1 MILLPTILLWSQLLS
16 FSNALQSQQPVPG
29 KAVGTDQSRER
40 RILLEHSTSFSPSY
54 SSLSCSRTQFLQRT
68 ALAFA
73 FPSWI
78 DPPPAHAVD
87 PAVRQL
93 RDASKS
99 AEKSLQNTQKA
110 VQQAD
115 LQAKKE
121 YHKAS
126 RTAEKTLQNTQ
137 KTVQKADLQAKKEY
151 HKASKT
157 AEKTLQ
163 KTQKT
168 VQKAEVQATKE
179 YHKATRKV
187 EKLLNR

>member
-1 MILLPTILLWSQLLS
+1 M
-16 FSNALQSQQPVPG
+16 
-29 KAVGTDQSRER
+29 
-40 RILLEHSTSFSPSY
+40 LLEHSTSFSPSY
-54 SSLSCSRTQFLQRT
+54 SSLSCSRTQFLQRA
-68 ALAFA
+68 ALAFTMTK

-126 RTAEKTLQNTQ
+126 
-137 KTVQKADLQAKKEY
+137 
-151 HKASKT
+151 KT

-168 VQKAEVQATKE
+168 VQKAELQATKD

-187 EKLLNR
+187 EKLLNQ